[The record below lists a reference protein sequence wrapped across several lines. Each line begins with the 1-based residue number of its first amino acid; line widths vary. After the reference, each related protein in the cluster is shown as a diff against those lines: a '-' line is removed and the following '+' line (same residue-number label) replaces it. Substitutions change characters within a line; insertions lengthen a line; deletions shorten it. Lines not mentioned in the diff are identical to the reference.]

1 MEPLAEDL
9 DRDDVRRVRAGE
21 VDAFEGIV
29 RRWQG
34 PLVNLA
40 YRFCRDRGVAEEMAQ
55 EAFVRAFRKLDRWRD
70 DAKFSTWLFT
80 VALNLYRSHL
90 RRVRLPEVPIPKDR
104 EPASADNPAET
115 ILRAQTGEV
124 VRRTV
129 SRLPAKYRDTLVLVY
144 FEEMDLKGAASV
156 LGVPEG
162 TVKARLHRGREMLR
176 KRLSGLLRPARHAE
190 AT

>member
-1 MEPLAEDL
+1 MGPIANDP
-9 DRDDVRRVRAGE
+9 DREDVRRVRAGE

-29 RRWQG
+29 RRWQA

-55 EAFVRAFRKLDRWRD
+55 EAFLRAFRKLDLWRD
-70 DAKFSTWLFT
+70 TARFSTWLFS
-80 VALNLYRSHL
+80 VALNVYRSEM
-90 RRVRLPEVPIPKDR
+90 RRGRLPELPLLQDR
-104 EPASADNPAET
+104 EPAAAGNPAAE
-115 ILRAQTGEV
+115 IVREQTGEV

-129 SRLPAKYRDTLVLVY
+129 SRLPARYRDTLILVY
-144 FEEMDLKGAASV
+144 FEEMDVKGAASV

-176 KRLSGLLRPARHAE
+176 KRLSGLVRGLRSAE